1 MEENAK
7 KVILKYLEQITG
19 DKKLTRLIVGTASL
33 IVTYFPI
40 KEMYKTIKLS
50 QIRDYYHLS
59 DEILELD
66 FVDGYKLI
74 FLGLVLTI
82 MFAHARIFF
91 SKEKI
96 SRILISMP
104 LIFTGNIIMTYLI
117 IYYLG
122 DRNYFLVELLLKNP
136 KFTIIIIGLIL
147 YITFLKEGDLIEII
161 NFIKH
166 PIETIKNGYKNF
178 ISISKSSKNIP
189 KLVKFERFI
198 KFLGISYILAIFLF
212 STMIVLFKNIDE
224 KKVYSYFKEISENID
239 TEEIEVIIFKLD
251 KKYIIQ
257 KGKIEDDNLI
267 LYHNC
272 TYQLSEDKLDR
283 IIFNTKIFNNIN
295 IEENKKNSLNI
306 AINSKDR

>member
-19 DKKLTRLIVGTASL
+19 DKKLTRLIVGIVSL

-104 LIFTGNIIMTYLI
+104 LIFTGNIIMSYLI

-224 KKVYSYFKEISENID
+224 KKVYSYFKEISEDID

>member
-19 DKKLTRLIVGTASL
+19 DKKLTRLIIGIVSL

-104 LIFTGNIIMTYLI
+104 LIFTGNIIMTY
-117 IYYLG
+117 
-122 DRNYFLVELLLKNP
+122 FLVELLLKNP
-136 KFTIIIIGLIL
+136 KCTIIIIGLIL

-212 STMIVLFKNIDE
+212 STMIVLFKKIDE